1 MANQVL
7 SMSALKFLQIQRK
20 DFYDVQI
27 RRVLPMQALAH
38 KRHRLDIKFVSLL
51 TLKFFSKGGLSFL
64 LLSSSSLLPQRI
76 L

>member
-1 MANQVL
+1 MANEVL
-7 SMSALKFLQIQRK
+7 SMSALTFLEIQRK

-51 TLKFFSKGGLSFL
+51 TLKFFSKGGLSSL
-64 LLSSSSLLPQRI
+64 LFSSSSLLPQRI